1 MDISRNRISENID
14 YETDLLKAQSGCVV
28 DVNFNSKVKELTATG
43 KVIIFGVCLLSCCLE
58 AGKVRESFCIVNVQE
73 HDSLQKELKCGTTF
87 LLTRSSTT

>member
-43 KVIIFGVCLLSCCLE
+43 KVIIFGVCLLLSCCLE
-58 AGKVRESFCIVNVQE
+58 AGKVRDPGGGTGENVQCPE
-73 HDSLQKELKCGTTF
+73 CHRGGG
-87 LLTRSSTT
+87 RGN